1 MTDIHG
7 YARLGENPKL
17 KYIPGNTPSEA
28 RAIAEVRLCL
38 SNFRK
43 RGEDDYEDRGFWVD
57 ATLWNEQAEIV
68 ARHFRQGD
76 KVYVVGD
83 LSSGHWNDKD
93 SGESRSRPELR
104 VMLIFPDLRSLESF
118 RYKPR
123 AQNAKNTREPD
134 QLPTSD
140 ASALDPTQDSD
151 IPFSDGVRPVIG
163 PESAPDKSRGKKRSA
178 A

>member
-1 MTDIHG
+1 MTDVHG

-17 KYIPGNTPSEA
+17 KYIPGNTTSEA
-28 RAIAEVRLCL
+28 RPIAEVRLCL

-43 RGEDDYEDRGFWVD
+43 RGDDEYEDRGFWVD

-68 ARHFRQGD
+68 ARNFRQGD

-83 LSSGHWNDKD
+83 LSSGHWVDKD

-104 VMLIFPDLRSLESF
+104 VALIFPDLRSLESF

-123 AQNAKNTREPD
+123 AQNTPNTRESVQPLSD
-134 QLPTSD
+134 D
-140 ASALDPTQDSD
+140 ASAPDPTQDSD
-151 IPFSDGVRPVIG
+151 IPFSEGVHPVTG
-163 PESAPDKSRGKKRSA
+163 PESAPNPSRGKKRSA